1 VVAGLSVSFMG
12 QRKIIPI
19 SVLTGFLGAGKTTL
33 LNHILREQSQYRF
46 GVLINEV
53 GKIGIDGQLVETQ
66 NEDVVE
72 MSNGCI
78 CCTVRKDLVKGI
90 QKLLKKED
98 LDYIL
103 IETTGVA
110 DPGPIAQTF
119 LNVPQLQ
126 QHARLDSIITL
137 VDAENLLD
145 QLETNAVAR
154 EQIALADFLLVN
166 KTDLVDEA
174 ALAEVEK
181 EIAGINPHARVFRTS
196 HSKINLGEVLDVHTF
211 DLDQKLSV
219 KPEFLD
225 ELNGSNHSDIESFAF
240 QFDQPFDLEKFD
252 SELSALCE
260 NSQVYRSKGILWVHG
275 TPRRAVFHGVNNRF
289 TVYWDRLWEKTD
301 TRFSQLVF
309 IGKHLDEK
317 KLRECLTRCLAD
329 TGTYSKQ

>member
-1 VVAGLSVSFMG
+1 MG
-12 QRKIIPI
+12 QRKIIPV

-33 LNHILREQSQYRF
+33 LNHILREQSKYKF

-53 GKIGIDGQLVETQ
+53 GEIGIDGQLVETQ
-66 NEDVVE
+66 SEDVVE

-110 DPGPIAQTF
+110 DPGPVAQTF

-126 QHARLDSIITL
+126 QYARLDSIITL

-145 QLETNAVAR
+145 QLEENDVAR

-174 ALAEVEK
+174 SLQKVEN
-181 EIAGINPHARVFRTS
+181 EIASLNPHARVFRTS
-196 HSKINLGEVLDVHTF
+196 HSRVNLDEVLDVNTF
-211 DLDQKLSV
+211 DLDRKLLV
-219 KPEFLD
+219 NPEFLN
-225 ELNGSNHSDIESFAF
+225 ELNGSNHGDVESFSF
-240 QFDQPFDLEKFD
+240 RFDEAFDLDKFD
-252 SELSALCE
+252 TELQAVCE
-260 NSQVYRSKGILWVHG
+260 DSKVYRSKGILWVHG

-289 TVYWDRLWEKTD
+289 TVYWDRLWEKGE

-309 IGKHLDEK
+309 IGKQLDENR
-317 KLRECLTRCLAD
+317 LREHLTRCLAV
-329 TGTYSKQ
+329 GVR

>member
-1 VVAGLSVSFMG
+1 MG
-12 QRKIIPI
+12 HRKIIPI

-33 LNHILREQSQYRF
+33 LNHILREQSQYKF
-46 GVLINEV
+46 GVLINEI
-53 GKIGIDGQLVETQ
+53 GEIGIDGQLVETQ

-98 LDYIL
+98 LDYLL

-137 VDAENLLD
+137 VDAENLLT
-145 QLETNAVAR
+145 QLAENDVAR
-154 EQIALADFLLVN
+154 EQIALADFLLIN
-166 KTDLVDEA
+166 KTDLVDEET
-174 ALAEVEK
+174 LKEVEA
-181 EIAGINPHARVFRTS
+181 EIARLNPHARTFRTS
-196 HSKINLGEVLDVHTF
+196 HSKVNLNEVLDVNTF

-219 KPEFLD
+219 NPEFLD
-225 ELNGSNHSDIESFAF
+225 ELNGSGHHEIESFSF
-240 QFDQPFDLEKFD
+240 RFDHAFDLEKFD
-252 SELSALCE
+252 GELRRLCQD
-260 NSQVYRSKGILWVHG
+260 SQVYRSKGILWVEG

-289 TVYWDRLWEKTD
+289 TVYWDRLWEKTES
-301 TRFSQLVF
+301 RFSQLVF
-309 IGKHLDEK
+309 IGKNLEETN
-317 KLRECLTRCLAD
+317 LRECLSRCLAD
-329 TGTYSKQ
+329 

>member
-1 VVAGLSVSFMG
+1 MG

-33 LNHILREQSQYRF
+33 LNHILREQSQYKF

-53 GKIGIDGQLVETQ
+53 GEIGIDGQLVETQ

-98 LDYIL
+98 LDYLL

-126 QHARLDSIITL
+126 QYARLDSIITL
-137 VDAENLLD
+137 VDAENLLT
-145 QLETNAVAR
+145 QLEENAVAR
-154 EQIALADFLLVN
+154 EQIALADFLLIN
-166 KTDLVDEA
+166 KTDLVDEET
-174 ALAEVEK
+174 LKQVEA
-181 EIAGINPHARVFRTS
+181 EIARLNPYARVFRTS
-196 HSKINLGEVLDVHTF
+196 HSKVNLNEVLDVNTF

-219 KPEFLD
+219 NPEFLD
-225 ELNGSNHSDIESFAF
+225 ELNGSNHHEIESFSF
-240 QFDQPFDLEKFD
+240 RFDQAFELERFDN
-252 SELSALCE
+252 ELRTLCQD
-260 NSQVYRSKGILWVHG
+260 SQVYRSKGILWVDG

-289 TVYWDRLWEKTD
+289 TVYWDRLWEKGEP
-301 TRFSQLVF
+301 RFSQLVF
-309 IGKHLDEK
+309 IGKNLEEK
-317 KLRECLTRCLAD
+317 KLRECLSRCLAD
-329 TGTYSKQ
+329 

>member
-1 VVAGLSVSFMG
+1 MD
-12 QRKIIPI
+12 QRKIVPI

-33 LNHILREQSQYRF
+33 LNHILREQSQFKF

-53 GKIGIDGQLVETQ
+53 GEVGIDGQLVETQ
-66 NEDVVE
+66 GEDVVE

-110 DPGPIAQTF
+110 DPGPVAQTF

-145 QLETNAVAR
+145 QLEENAVAR

-174 ALAEVEK
+174 TLNEVEK
-181 EIAGINPHARVFRTS
+181 EIANLNPHARVFRTS
-196 HSKINLGEVLDVHTF
+196 HSKVDLNQVLDVHTF

-219 KPEFLD
+219 NPEFLD
-225 ELNGSNHSDIESFAF
+225 ELGGSNHNEIESFVF
-240 QFDQPFDLEKFD
+240 RFDQPFDLDKFD
-252 SELSALCE
+252 GELRAICE
-260 NSQVYRSKGILWVHG
+260 DGQVYRSKGIIWVQG

-289 TVYWDRLWEKTD
+289 TVYWDRLWEKD
-301 TRFSQLVF
+301 EKRFSQLVF
-309 IGKHLDEK
+309 IGKNLDEK
-317 KLRECLTRCLAD
+317 RLRECLTRCLAD
-329 TGTYSKQ
+329 SDIRG

>member
-1 VVAGLSVSFMG
+1 MS
-12 QRKIIPI
+12 QRRIIPI

-33 LNHILREQSQYRF
+33 LNHILREQSKYKF

-53 GKIGIDGQLVETQ
+53 GEIGIDGQLVETQ

-90 QKLLKKED
+90 QKLLKKDD

-110 DPGPIAQTF
+110 DPGPVAQTF

-126 QHARLDSIITL
+126 QYARLDSIITV
-137 VDAENLLD
+137 VDAVNLLD
-145 QLETNAVAR
+145 QLEENAVAR
-154 EQIALADFLLVN
+154 EQIALADFLLLN
-166 KTDLVDEA
+166 KTDLVDGA
-174 ALAEVEK
+174 SLAEIEK
-181 EIAGINPHARVFRTS
+181 EITELNPHARVFRTT
-196 HSKINLGEVLDVHTF
+196 HSKVDLDEVLDVHTF

-225 ELNGSNHSDIESFAF
+225 ELNGSDHSDIESFAF
-240 QFDQPFDLEKFD
+240 RFDQPFDLEKFD
-252 SELSALCE
+252 SELQVMCE
-260 NSQVYRSKGILWVHG
+260 KIQVYRSKGILWVHG

-289 TVYWDRLWEKTD
+289 TVYWDRLWEKAES
-301 TRFSQLVF
+301 RFSQLIF
-309 IGKHLDEK
+309 IGKSLEGK
-317 KLRECLTRCLAD
+317 VLREHLTRCLAD
-329 TGTYSKQ
+329 